1 MVNPLGFLFFVELL
15 ILKFGEEIQSL
26 KELKADRPH
35 SREKVDTQTN
45 TSD

>member
-26 KELKADRPH
+26 KESTAKMHENDQR
-35 SREKVDTQTN
+35 SQNN
-45 TSD
+45 TT